1 MTHCD
6 IENISIY
13 PQKKEVL
20 FFPFSSFE
28 IKDINEKKY
37 NGEKIYEI
45 KLLYLEK
52 YLEEIENIDKN
63 IPYSK
68 FKNEMIELG
77 LISEN
82 KMEKTKKI
90 INYYKE
96 YKNNINKKN
105 NIKTK
110 ELKKEKEEVNKINIL
125 I

>member
-63 IPYSK
+63 IPDSK